1 MYLLRW
7 ETGDV
12 RERVELGAGRESA
25 MKKMHFSSDKGV
37 GGSSG
42 RTSVRVDKVTIMRE
56 RYG

>member
-1 MYLLRW
+1 M
-7 ETGDV
+7 

-25 MKKMHFSSDKGV
+25 TKKMHFSSDKGV

-42 RTSVRVDKVTIMRE
+42 RTSVRVDKVTIIRE